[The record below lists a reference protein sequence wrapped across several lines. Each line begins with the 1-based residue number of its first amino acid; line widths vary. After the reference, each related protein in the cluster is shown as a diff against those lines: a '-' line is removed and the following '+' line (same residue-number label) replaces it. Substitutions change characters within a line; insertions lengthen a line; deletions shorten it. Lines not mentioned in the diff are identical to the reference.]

1 MEHRRYGDLDGL
13 TVGVHTGGTAPSVR
27 QLCAT
32 HAPGQGTAMTTE
44 PGPME
49 PPRWNEVL
57 RALRE
62 ARGVTQE
69 GWAAQLGVGRRTVQ
83 RWEQGLVVPD
93 PVAEAAILSWCE
105 ARALYRRYD

>member
-1 MEHRRYGDLDGL
+1 MPEHIDG
-13 TVGVHTGGTAPSVR
+13 S
-27 QLCAT
+27 
-32 HAPGQGTAMTTE
+32 HASSLHQRT
-44 PGPME
+44 
-49 PPRWNEVL
+49 PPWPAVL

-93 PVAEAAILSWCE
+93 PVAEAAILEYCK
-105 ARALYRRYD
+105 ARSLYQRYAEGALRGVVVTPEWLRDLLAGARLR